1 MKKLVLSLAV
11 VLGVGTMV
19 SCGGSKA
26 EKNDSVCEDTTCVKE
41 AAEEEVACDSL
52 ADTANCDTVKVEEVK

>member
-11 VLGVGTMV
+11 VLGVGTLV

-26 EKNDSVCEDTTCVKE
+26 EEKDSCADTTCTE
-41 AAEEEVACDSL
+41 AEAPVVCDSADTTVACDSP
-52 ADTANCDTVKVEEVK
+52 AVDSTVAE